1 MKTKKTLIRPNTGDG
16 LPKNT
21 QCHEYR
27 CERGAIVDVET
38 IFATAHD
45 SKAHDSKAHDSKA
58 HDSNGLKPV
67 SAKFSWGSGNEAAN
81 PSNAFA

>member
-45 SKAHDSKAHDSKA
+45 SKAHDS
-58 HDSNGLKPV
+58 NGLKPV

-81 PSNAFA
+81 P